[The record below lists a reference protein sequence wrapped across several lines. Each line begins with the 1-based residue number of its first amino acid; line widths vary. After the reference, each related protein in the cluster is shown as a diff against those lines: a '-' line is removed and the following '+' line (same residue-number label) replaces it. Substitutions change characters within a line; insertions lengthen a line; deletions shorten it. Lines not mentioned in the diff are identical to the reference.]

1 VYNINSNLGII
12 CKMGG
17 IMEKKVIV
25 SKYIKNGLTESN
37 GLILRAEME
46 KILQN
51 LSKEDTI
58 VLDFSDIVLFAT
70 PFFNS
75 SIGYFILKLGP
86 KKFDGIFRI
95 EKISELGK
103 DTYKHSY
110 ENAVDRFNKE
120 TDMDI
125 VGKITKSS
133 IENS

>member
-1 VYNINSNLGII
+1 
-12 CKMGG
+12 
-17 IMEKKVIV
+17 MEKKIIV

-37 GLILRAEME
+37 GLILRREIEGILE
-46 KILQN
+46 KI
-51 LSKEDTI
+51 SEGDII
-58 VLDFSDIVLFAT
+58 VLEFSDIALFAT

-86 KKFDGIFRI
+86 EKFDRTFRI
-95 EKISELGK
+95 EQISELGK

-110 ENAVDRFNKE
+110 ENAVDRFNKK

-125 VGKITKSS
+125 VGKITKNN